1 MLKLTNLDFDFD
13 LFLKEY
19 NRVKSNERDYAR
31 GGKSVDFW
39 RVIRLQDLNSELVK
53 TYVEDFKFK
62 YKIPGKVDGRFYRL
76 KANTTLP
83 MHIDSGTKCS
93 INFLLNGDGAPVIF
107 ESGEYVYKQA
117 LLNTSIMHGVVNGDK
132 DRIIFKISIFE
143 STYDEVK
150 HKLKGFLL

>member
-1 MLKLTNLDFDFD
+1 MLKQTNIDFDYS
-13 LFLKEY
+13 LFLEEY
-19 NRVKSNERDYAR
+19 EKIREHEVDYGR
-31 GGKSVDFW
+31 QGKSVDFW

-53 TYVEDFKFK
+53 TYVEDFKLK

-93 INFLLNGDGAPVIF
+93 INFLLNDDGAPVIF
-107 ESGEYVYKQA
+107 ESGEYIYKQA

-150 HKLKGFLL
+150 HKLKDCLL

>member
-1 MLKLTNLDFDFD
+1 MLHYTNLDFDYD
-13 LFLKEY
+13 LFLEEY
-19 NRVKSNERDYAR
+19 NRVKSNEKDYAR
-31 GGKSVDFW
+31 GCKSVDFW
-39 RVIRLQDLNSELVK
+39 RVIRLNDLKSDLVK
-53 TYVEDFKFK
+53 TYVEDFKLK

-107 ESGEYVYKQA
+107 ENGEYTYKQA

-143 STYDEVK
+143 STYDEIK
-150 HKLKGFLL
+150 HKLKDCLL